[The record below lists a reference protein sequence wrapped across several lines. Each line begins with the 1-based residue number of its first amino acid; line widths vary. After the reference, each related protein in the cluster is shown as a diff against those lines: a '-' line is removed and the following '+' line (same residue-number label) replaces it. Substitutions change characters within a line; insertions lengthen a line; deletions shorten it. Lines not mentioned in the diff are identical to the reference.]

1 MLPDVRFVIGAT
13 LATAVLGVAAFGLA
27 TAVRLSHQAKIGP
40 LESSRSLAFDERAD
54 WNQFSD
60 PELMRRFEDMAR
72 QVDAASATP
81 EVDVA
86 AANMPQP
93 AVSSPGLETPERNEP
108 PAVVTPADADA
119 AVIREQATRADLEPS
134 LESEPSTTAVA
145 LAPQAPAPGADGSMA
160 PNSSTPQEAIVTGSV
175 ATATPAPQV
184 PTARAISPIDSVEIP
199 APVTAIAAPANAEA
213 PPVEPPS
220 AAEHV
225 ASIPAATP
233 TDTVAVEPITLPPKA
248 APVPR
253 QLANAA
259 PNVKLPVAKP
269 AAKAKAKPKIVAKKV
284 RRARPRAAATPP
296 PARSNDPFGGFFPN

>member
-1 MLPDVRFVIGAT
+1 MLPDFRFVIGAT

-27 TAVRLSHQAKIGP
+27 TAVRLSHQTKIGP

-60 PELMRRFEDMAR
+60 PELMRRFEDLAR
-72 QVDAASATP
+72 QVDAAGATP

-108 PAVVTPADADA
+108 PAVVTPDDADA

-134 LESEPSTTAVA
+134 LESEPSTPAVA
-145 LAPQAPAPGADGSMA
+145 LAPQASTPGADGSMA
-160 PNSSTPQEAIVTGSV
+160 PNNFTPQEATVTGSV
-175 ATATPAPQV
+175 ATAAPAPQV
-184 PTARAISPIDSVEIP
+184 PTARAISPIESVETP

-225 ASIPAATP
+225 AIPAAMP
-233 TDTVAVEPITLPPKA
+233 TDAAAVEPIALPPKA

-253 QLANAA
+253 QIANAA